1 MSIDELESEAL
12 KLDPK
17 ARAHLAGR
25 LLESLEDLSEKENEE
40 LWVQEA
46 ERRHADLSANP
57 ASGQSAETVFR
68 EARGKLR

>member
-1 MSIDELESEAL
+1 MSIEKLEAEAL
-12 KLDPK
+12 KLDRNAL
-17 ARAHLAGR
+17 ARLTGK